1 MGKEL
6 VDRRLGIREEWE
18 DRRLGMGEEWEDRR
32 LGRKRDG
39 RIRDYVGRGMEG

>member
-6 VDRRLGIREEWE
+6 VDRRLGIR
-18 DRRLGMGEEWEDRR
+18 EEWEDRR